1 MQQLVKLSSKRQITI
16 PAELFRRLNLK
27 QNDTLLL
34 ELNDDVLEM
43 RKAQSILDNLEGS
56 IRMPEHYKGKDVE
69 FIIRDA
75 KQKYFA
81 AKK

>member
-43 RKAQSILDNLEGS
+43 RKAQSVLDGLEGS
-56 IRMPEHYKGKDVE
+56 IKMPETYRGKDME